1 MGRTEDGT
9 SAAIGGQADKVQ
21 GEHPGAVLPSRL
33 ETGNSSNPGGCNGE
47 WRDDGFNGQNFG
59 GFEEGYFEGHNGY
72 GNGYGSM
79 NRGNFRQ
86 RLYRQQWNRGYNNS
100 FRGGNNRFNGGGNR
114 YQRRFNNNEN
124 PMTFPAAKSA
134 ATTQMVASA
143 SGETEGS
150 LGMQNMDT
158 SSVDHLV
165 NPSSSRAQK
174 KLDKVL
180 CLRCGEN
187 GHFSDSC
194 SAALCLY
201 CEKTSHASKDC
212 PLLSMPKP
220 VDVTYGVSRSE
231 LMFHEVPA
239 SSDVTFKDDSGKVGK
254 ISVTG
259 GCLEPQEIVKELE
272 WIIPGNHQWDLR
284 PTEDG
289 AFKALFPSK
298 ADLAH
303 MTKIINV
310 LVPETSMFLH
320 FKEWSAADLDRFY
333 FSQVWVRVHG
343 CCYKERCDY
352 LSLFAVGSLIGKTKE
367 VDMEF
372 TRAHTMVRMKVEVTR
387 VELIPTTTVD
397 HTYDGEGYG
406 LIFKVEGDQGK
417 GKVDAVMHDANPD
430 DDSENKDKVKE
441 APKGVDTNSGITKPT
456 AAPNPIQP
464 KTNNVPPKVMDL
476 APRRL
481 WGDSDNDDEDSLPSP
496 LPCFY
501 LQSVDTKTKSPSV
514 SVDFQIAVSISEN
527 AAVRSENFEL
537 SPTAAGFSGS
547 VKLAAGVG
555 SVTEKQTAY
564 AAAEIPEASLATV
577 FVPEETQLPM
587 TPQNA
592 PNVGQPPHKTH
603 CFDTRNTCIPCI
615 DDKERV
621 SPPKNISLTSV
632 SILPNSDYMFSS
644 TIQGPG
650 SGQHVF
656 TPVLSQGGDSKLGTG
671 VFLGGRCSVEDVVNF
686 GGIPSPSLNACSSE
700 RIRNQ
705 GNADATQLERAKC
718 LAKAKDAALSPDN
731 VCSALLGLICSPLGV
746 TQGKIVEGDPELI
759 DDSEFYHQLLKEFL
773 ESCDGASES
782 AFYALRKKQQKR
794 KLVDRRAS
802 KSRKIRYNVHEK
814 LANFMAP
821 VPITVPPMASKLFE
835 NLFGMGNQKATA
847 A

>member
-1 MGRTEDGT
+1 MC
-9 SAAIGGQADKVQ
+9 S
-21 GEHPGAVLPSRL
+21 HS
-33 ETGNSSNPGGCNGE
+33 
-47 WRDDGFNGQNFG
+47 FNGQNFG

-86 RLYRQQWNRGYNNS
+86 RPYRQQWNRGYNNS
-100 FRGGNNRFNGGGNR
+100 FHGGNNRFNGGGNR
-114 YQRRFNNNEN
+114 YQRRFNNNEH
-124 PMTFPAAKSA
+124 PMTFPVAKPA
-134 ATTQMVASA
+134 ATTRMIESA

-158 SSVDHLV
+158 SSVDQ

-220 VDVTYGVSRSE
+220 VAVTYGVSRNE

-239 SSDVTFKDDSGKVGK
+239 PSDVTFKHDSGKVGK

-259 GCLEPQEIVKELE
+259 GSLEPQEIVKELE

-298 ADLAH
+298 ADLAR

-310 LVPETSMFLH
+310 PVPETSMFLH
-320 FKEWSAADLDRFY
+320 FEEWSAADLDRFY

-406 LIFKVEGDQGK
+406 LIFKVEDDQGK
-417 GKVDAVMHDANPD
+417 GKVDAVMHDASPD
-430 DDSENKDKVKE
+430 DESENKKDKVKE
-441 APKGVDTNSGITKPT
+441 APKGVDTNSTITKPT

-464 KTNNVPPKVMDL
+464 KTNNVPPKQVHASLPMIRVGQIDCHTTPIVMPFRSESRVMDL

-496 LPCFY
+496 LPRLS
-501 LQSVDTKTKSPSV
+501 LQSVDTETKSPSV
-514 SVDFQIAVSISEN
+514 LVDSQITVSISEN
-527 AAVRSENFEL
+527 ADV
-537 SPTAAGFSGS
+537 GS
-547 VKLAAGVG
+547 VAAENVKISAEVG
-555 SVTEKQTAY
+555 DVTEKQTAY
-564 AAAEIPEASLATV
+564 AAAEIPVASLATV
-577 FVPEETQLPM
+577 FIPEETQLPM

-592 PNVGQPPHKTH
+592 PNVGQPSHKTH
-603 CFDTRNTCIPCI
+603 CFDNT
-615 DDKERV
+615 
-621 SPPKNISLTSV
+621 
-632 SILPNSDYMFSS
+632 NS
-644 TIQGPG
+644 GLG

-656 TPVLSQGGDSKLGTG
+656 TPVLSQGGDSKFGTG

-686 GGIPSPSLNACSSE
+686 GGIPSPSLNARSSE
-700 RIRNQ
+700 RIRKQ
-705 GNADATQLERAKC
+705 GNADATQLERAKY
-718 LAKAKDAALSPDN
+718 LAKAKDAALSPGY
-731 VCSALLGLICSPLGV
+731 SLGYPL
-746 TQGKIVEGDPELI
+746 DPYVVLSTARGCAQRHGFWVQPFGNGSTGYI
-759 DDSEFYHQLLKEFL
+759 QPVRL
-773 ESCDGASES
+773 
-782 AFYALRKKQQKR
+782 AF
-794 KLVDRRAS
+794 
-802 KSRKIRYNVHEK
+802 
-814 LANFMAP
+814 
-821 VPITVPPMASKLFE
+821 
-835 NLFGMGNQKATA
+835 
-847 A
+847 